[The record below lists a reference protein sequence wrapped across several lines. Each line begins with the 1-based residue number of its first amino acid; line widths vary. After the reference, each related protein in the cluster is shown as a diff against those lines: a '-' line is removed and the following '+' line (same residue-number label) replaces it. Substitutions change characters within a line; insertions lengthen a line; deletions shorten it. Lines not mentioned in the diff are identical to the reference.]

1 MDSLPLG
8 MSQVPAAELPFHEWA
23 GHSLAKCTW
32 AQAYY
37 REQIREGKGHHAAV
51 RALAFKWQ
59 RILFRC
65 WQDGQPYDEQKYL
78 AALRWRGSPYAQA
91 AA

>member
-1 MDSLPLG
+1 
-8 MSQVPAAELPFHEWA
+8 MSA
-23 GHSLAKCTW
+23 
-32 AQAYY
+32 
-37 REQIREGKGHHAAV
+37 

-65 WQDGQPYDEQKYL
+65 WQDREPSDEQKYL
-78 AALRWRGSPYAQA
+78 AALRRRGSPYAEA